1 MGQMTDKIE
10 QLLEAEAD
18 KQALIDELTEDRSEA
33 FRARYMELLWNV
45 AERDQ
50 ALWAGFIEDTA
61 VTLADFEAVDVPDRD
76 PSWSIGIAAMF
87 AAARQQA
94 WLEIYAEDLIA
105 IAENEGRKI
114 ERNVNGMT
122 REQLKKA
129 ATQGV
134 GKKRFEDARARRQTF
149 R

>member
-1 MGQMTDKIE
+1 MSNPVE
-10 QLLEAEAD
+10 SLLDAEAD
-18 KQALIDELTEDRSEA
+18 KQALIDELTEDRKEA

-45 AERDQ
+45 QERDQ
-50 ALWAGFIEDTA
+50 ALWSMFIEDTG

-76 PSWSIGIAAMF
+76 PSWGTGMAALF

-94 WLEIYAEDLIA
+94 WLEVYSLDLIA

-114 ERNVNGMT
+114 EQSVNRMT
-122 REQLKKA
+122 REQLKQA

-134 GKKRFEDARARRQTF
+134 GKRRFTDARTRRQAL